1 MYYRLNQY
9 MELISSGDPQQ
20 TRAGNG
26 NDMYGHIQIPTQ
38 FSNAAAK
45 QSIRAN
51 TVTIRHNS
59 SRVGMAFGACY
70 YYF

>member
-1 MYYRLNQY
+1 

-26 NDMYGHIQIPTQ
+26 NDVYGHMQRPPQ
-38 FSNAAAK
+38 FSNPASK

-51 TVTIRHNS
+51 NVTIRDKS
-59 SRVGMAFGACY
+59 SRVGMAFGARY
-70 YYF
+70 YYFWVL